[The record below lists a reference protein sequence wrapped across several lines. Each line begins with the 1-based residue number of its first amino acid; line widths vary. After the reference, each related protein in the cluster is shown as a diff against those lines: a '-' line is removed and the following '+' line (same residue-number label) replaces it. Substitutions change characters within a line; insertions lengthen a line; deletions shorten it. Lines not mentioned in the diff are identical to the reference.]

1 MLRMIR
7 VLAAS
12 MLLGTFGCAAAAD
25 EILIGQT
32 AGLTGAT
39 AKQMGDFTAGAR
51 LLFDSI
57 NAKGGINGRHIRLI
71 TLDDGY
77 IAAAAEKNAEQLVS
91 NPSVVALFGVRGSD
105 PTRAVI
111 KVVEREKLPL
121 VAPVNGSDAV
131 RDSRWVFPVRASYR
145 TEVDGLL
152 GYFAAGS
159 QKLVVLAQDDS
170 FGKPLAA
177 YIAEQV
183 KDPKYKNVT
192 ILDTVVFARTA
203 KTFDAEVHKVL
214 AKRPNGVIALCN
226 PSACAGF
233 LAALEKRTRASRE
246 LRPVVAQLSVAD
258 MGEQYGMV
266 KGAVAGNPFVQ
277 VMPPPDNKSLAITRD
292 FTMAAAAAPE
302 KINVNYSSIEGW
314 VSAAVLVEGLKRAK
328 ALTRQGV
335 KEAMESL
342 GMINIGGLTVEYS
355 PAARVGSRYV
365 DLVSLAP
372 DGRAVR

>member
-12 MLLGTFGCAAAAD
+12 MLLGTLGCAAAAD

-51 LLFDSI
+51 LLFDTI

-203 KTFDAEVHKVL
+203 KMFDAEVHKVL

-328 ALTRQGV
+328 TLTRQGV

>member
-1 MLRMIR
+1 MIR
-7 VLAAS
+7 MLGASVLIS
-12 MLLGTFGCAAAAD
+12 TGCCAAAAD
-25 EILIGQT
+25 AIVIGQT

-51 LLFDSI
+51 LLFDTV
-57 NAKGGINGRHIRLI
+57 NARGGINGRLI
-71 TLDDGY
+71 KLVTLDDGY
-77 IAAAAEKNAEQLVS
+77 TAAAAEKNAEQLVA
-91 NPSVVALFGVRGSD
+91 NPAVVALFGVRGSD

-121 VAPVNGSDAV
+121 VAPVNGSEAV

-170 FGKPLAA
+170 FGKPLAS
-177 YIAEQV
+177 YIAERV
-183 KDPKYKNVT
+183 KDAKYKNVT
-192 ILDTVVFARTA
+192 IADTVVFDRAA

-226 PSACAGF
+226 PAACAGF
-233 LAALEKRTRASRE
+233 LSALEKRTQASRE

-258 MGEQYGMV
+258 MAEQFGMV
-266 KGAVAGNPFVQ
+266 RSAVAGNPFVQ
-277 VMPPPDNKSLAITRD
+277 VMPPPENKSLAITRD
-292 FTMAAAAAPE
+292 FSAAAAAAPE
-302 KINVNYSSIEGW
+302 KVNVNYSSIEGW

-328 ALTRQGV
+328 ALTRQGI
-335 KEAMESL
+335 KDAMESL
-342 GMINIGGLTVEYS
+342 GLVNVGGLTVEYS

-365 DLVSLAP
+365 DLVSLAS
-372 DGRAVR
+372 DGRAIR

>member
-25 EILIGQT
+25 EIVIGQT

-51 LLFDSI
+51 LLFDTI

-77 IAAAAEKNAEQLVS
+77 VTAAAEKNAEQLVS